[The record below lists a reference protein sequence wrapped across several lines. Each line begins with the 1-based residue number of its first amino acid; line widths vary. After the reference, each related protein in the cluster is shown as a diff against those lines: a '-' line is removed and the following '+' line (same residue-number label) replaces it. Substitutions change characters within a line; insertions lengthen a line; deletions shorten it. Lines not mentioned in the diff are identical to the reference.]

1 MLGRLL
7 RIAPALAVAVGL
19 GGCSVFASPP
29 PMPFAMPF
37 ASLLPASSLKDAWEP
52 TVVTTVATTVA
63 ASPPVKPRAGAS
75 PPRQAAAC
83 KTDSDCVVILSAL
96 IKDPKRAWIGQPQSA
111 AEYANGT
118 RFFAYRALRRTL
130 TCRELT
136 RASRD
141 LDVAMSRLQAPSSD
155 VTAAQAASAL
165 SLARAVKT
173 ELMSERA
180 GRCSASQSQA

>member
-1 MLGRLL
+1 MLGRVL
-7 RIAPALAVAVGL
+7 RIAPALAVALGL

-29 PMPFAMPF
+29 PMPFAF
-37 ASLLPASSLKDAWEP
+37 ASLLPAPSLKDAWEP

-63 ASPPVKPRAGAS
+63 ASPRVKARAGAS

-141 LDVAMSRLQAPSSD
+141 LEVATTRLQAPSSD

-165 SLARAVKT
+165 SLASAVKT

-180 GRCSASQSQA
+180 GRCGASQSQA

>member
-1 MLGRLL
+1 MLGHRL
-7 RIAPALAVAVGL
+7 RIAPALAVAFGL

-29 PMPFAMPF
+29 PQPFAMPF
-37 ASLLPASSLKDAWEP
+37 ASVLPASSLKDAWEP
-52 TVVTTVATTVA
+52 TVVSTVAATVA

-75 PPRQAAAC
+75 PSRQAATC
-83 KTDSDCVVILSAL
+83 KTDSECVVILSAL
-96 IKDPKRAWIGQPQSA
+96 IKDPKRTWIGQPQSA

-130 TCRELT
+130 ACRELT

-141 LDVAMSRLQAPSSD
+141 LDVATRRLQAPSSE

-165 SLARAVKT
+165 ALARAVKA
-173 ELMSERA
+173 ELMTERG
-180 GRCSASQSQA
+180 GRCGASQNQA